1 MIASFIITFRET
13 LEAALVVGIILS
25 FLARTKQAKY
35 NNVVYVGIAS
45 GLIASIIGALIFVN
59 IAGGF
64 EGKAENIFEGVTML
78 FGSVLLTTMI
88 LWMMK
93 QRHIALEIE
102 KKVEKEVKETHKL
115 GLFLLVFIAVL
126 REGIET
132 VIFLGASNFASNEGS
147 IIGGLAG
154 IAIAIFLG
162 YLIFVSSM
170 KISIK
175 KFFVITNVILI
186 LFAAGLVAHGVHE
199 FQEAG
204 IIPALIEE
212 AWNINP
218 AAPLA
223 EKGIYPLLHEN
234 GNIGSIL
241 KGLFGYNGNPALIEI
256 LAYLAYLAFVFVL
269 WKNVKN
275 PALKRW
281 RARVL
286 EHPKNTKT
294 Q

>member
-45 GLIASIIGALIFVN
+45 GLIVSIIGALIFAN
-59 IAGGF
+59 MAGGF
-64 EGKAENIFEGVTML
+64 EGKAEEIFEGATML
-78 FGSVLLTTMI
+78 VGSVLLTTMI

-93 QRHIALEIE
+93 QRHIASELE
-102 KKVEKEVKETHKL
+102 KKVEKEVFESHKL
-115 GLFLLVFIAVL
+115 GLFLLVFVAIL

-132 VIFLGASNFASNEGS
+132 VIFLGASSFASSGGS

-175 KFFVITNVILI
+175 KFFAVTNILLI

-204 IIPALIEE
+204 IIPGVIEE
-212 AWNINP
+212 VWNINP
-218 AAPLA
+218 DAPLA
-223 EKGIYPLLHEN
+223 EKGIYPLLHEK
-234 GNIGSIL
+234 GYIGSIL
-241 KGLFGYNGNPALIEI
+241 KGLFGYNGNPSLIEV
-256 LAYLAYLAFVFVL
+256 LAYITYLAFAFIL
-269 WKNVKN
+269 WKNIKKVHKII
-275 PALKRW
+275 
-281 RARVL
+281 
-286 EHPKNTKT
+286 
-294 Q
+294 